1 MTTRLSRL
9 RYLRYEV
16 ALQMG
21 NPQVVFLA
29 AILLFISL
37 PLVSMLFDYM
47 GLTKRP
53 KVDYLGTAARHAVE
67 QNHQDVIRWNK

>member
-1 MTTRLSRL
+1 MTTRLSMS
-9 RYLRYEV
+9 RYLRYQV
-16 ALQMG
+16 AMQMG

-37 PLVSMLFDYM
+37 PLASMLLDYL

-67 QNHQDVIRWNK
+67 QNHQDIIRWNK